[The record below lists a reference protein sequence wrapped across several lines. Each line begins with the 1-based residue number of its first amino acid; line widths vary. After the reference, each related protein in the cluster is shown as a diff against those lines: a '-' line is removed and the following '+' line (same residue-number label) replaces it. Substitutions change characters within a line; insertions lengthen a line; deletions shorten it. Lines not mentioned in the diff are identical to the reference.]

1 MSHRGA
7 SRKRTNT
14 SPPKATDF
22 DAQFADFSPYSKT
35 PPVNKRQRTGTGGRQ
50 FTFKTGVSRPQSDR
64 IIPAGGFKP
73 PSPKPR
79 YVVPGPSEGE
89 EKKENDLELDWGED
103 DAALLCAISQVEEE
117 GNKQEEKVSEEDLQA
132 MTLLLQDDDEFEDIL
147 KLPPKP
153 PGPEIERLNQKMA
166 VFSKKTPEPE
176 TPSAG
181 PTNSMTGRSS
191 PSQDLAKARRLQHK
205 AQGEASWLR
214 KEMEKRER
222 EFNKERNK
230 FKDEELE
237 WKEKLKEA
245 KKKTADMEKRA
256 ESRIYFHEEEKRELK
271 ERLEKLEKDTKKVKE
286 LKNLSD
292 ARKVIAEDRKVKVED
307 NVSNIKL
314 EGSDQSLDR
323 SMVTAPVPVRS
334 RLVLPAVNREQMSA
348 QMFSRISKTA
358 SADLK
363 VSLLLAATNTAGLT
377 ATLRDNLQRQ
387 TEAISSE
394 LPALSSRLDTCLS
407 LVECFGF
414 LLSRHVRAQ
423 VTECCS
429 LVLSSMVRTGDCAA
443 LQTVLSIIEVVWGPR
458 LLSQDISGDIITRL
472 AEVVEKVEPGLLDS
486 KLAQSIYGVMCLVT
500 VDPNHCPVL
509 CRGGE
514 NCPLRLLPSS
524 PDSPWLRAPCLER
537 PLPCVPDWW
546 TGSASACL
554 SLTDRRGPTTAALS
568 APPQSSG
575 GSTVNCEVV

>member
-1 MSHRGA
+1 M
-7 SRKRTNT
+7 
-14 SPPKATDF
+14 
-22 DAQFADFSPYSKT
+22 
-35 PPVNKRQRTGTGGRQ
+35 
-50 FTFKTGVSRPQSDR
+50 
-64 IIPAGGFKP
+64 
-73 PSPKPR
+73 
-79 YVVPGPSEGE
+79 
-89 EKKENDLELDWGED
+89 
-103 DAALLCAISQVEEE
+103 
-117 GNKQEEKVSEEDLQA
+117 
-132 MTLLLQDDDEFEDIL
+132 
-147 KLPPKP
+147 
-153 PGPEIERLNQKMA
+153 
-166 VFSKKTPEPE
+166 
-176 TPSAG
+176 
-181 PTNSMTGRSS
+181 
-191 PSQDLAKARRLQHK
+191 
-205 AQGEASWLR
+205 
-214 KEMEKRER
+214 
-222 EFNKERNK
+222 
-230 FKDEELE
+230 
-237 WKEKLKEA
+237 
-245 KKKTADMEKRA
+245 
-256 ESRIYFHEEEKRELK
+256 
-271 ERLEKLEKDTKKVKE
+271 
-286 LKNLSD
+286 SD
-292 ARKVIAEDRKVKVED
+292 ARKVIAEDRKVKVGD

-314 EGSDQSLDR
+314 EGPDQSLDH
-323 SMVTAPVPVRS
+323 SVVTAPVPVRS

-514 NCPLRLLPSS
+514 NCPLRLLPLLTRLS
-524 PDSPWLRAPCLER
+524 LAEGA
-537 PLPCVPDWW
+537 VP
-546 TGSASACL
+546 GAASAVCAGLVDWVSL
-554 SLTDRRGPTTAALS
+554 SLSLPDRPPWTNNCCSQCTS
-568 APPQSSG
+568 AVVRW
-575 GSTVNCEVV
+575 VNCQL

>member
-1 MSHRGA
+1 MTHRGA

-292 ARKVIAEDRKVKVED
+292 ARKVIAEDRKVKVGD
-307 NVSNIKL
+307 NVSNIKKL
-314 EGSDQSLDR
+314 EGPDQSLDH
-323 SMVTAPVPVRS
+323 SVVTAPVPVRS

-514 NCPLRLLPSS
+514 NCPLRLLPLLTRLS
-524 PDSPWLRAPCLER
+524 LAEGA
-537 PLPCVPDWW
+537 LP
-546 TGSASACL
+546 GAASAVCAGLVDWVSL
-554 SLTDRRGPTTAALS
+554 SLSLPDRPPWTNNCCSQCTS
-568 APPQSSG
+568 AVVRW
-575 GSTVNCEVV
+575 VNCQL